1 MGSPQNTPPTGI
13 EQRADMKAHVTPPA
27 SSASQQDLSKVSLPS
42 QSRRD
47 ITVENNKSHDV
58 APAMTAPE
66 RRTTTESSATSPL
79 SDSEKQPLLRKLYT
93 ETASAVGAFT
103 TLGLGLHALDGGWWH
118 YAIPG
123 ALNAALLAD
132 LIIKRKQIL
141 QGDE

>member
-1 MGSPQNTPPTGI
+1 MNSPQNTPPTGI

-66 RRTTTESSATSPL
+66 RRTTTESSATSPS

-93 ETASAVGAFT
+93 ETAYAVGSVT

-118 YAIPG
+118 YAISG
-123 ALNAALLAD
+123 SLNAVLLAD
-132 LIIKRKQIL
+132 LIIKRKLIL
-141 QGDE
+141 EGDE